1 MLHLPP
7 KLTKNRQAATPR
19 PACYSKQT
27 EMAYSERTRSAAF
40 RLKTLTVV
48 ALATVV
54 TIHAQE
60 PTIPDL
66 PAGSL
71 VRIAVANEVT
81 AAAHPNPLHMFH
93 SRKQTPK
100 GTQTRLYVET
110 NDALAAM
117 VIAVDDHPSTAQQLQ
132 AENGHLD
139 WLMNNPDQLRK
150 KHAREKEDDDRT
162 MRILKALPDAFL
174 YEYDGTE
181 MGVTGTGEDGVPL
194 VKLKFSP
201 NPSYSPPSRMEQVL
215 EGMQGEVLIDSRLR
229 RIAEVSGTLFREV
242 NFGWGIIGRLDKGG
256 HFLVRQG
263 NLGLGDGEWGITEMK
278 LDVTGRILVFK
289 GISAISDEVLSDFR
303 IVGKNLTFAQGVE
316 ILRTEQD
323 KLAHN
328 ARRGEQTS
336 EAQQTESRKTPP
348 QR

>member
-1 MLHLPP
+1 
-7 KLTKNRQAATPR
+7 
-19 PACYSKQT
+19 
-27 EMAYSERTRSAAF
+27 MAFSERTRSTAF
-40 RLKTLTVV
+40 QLNVLIVV
-48 ALATVV
+48 ALASVV
-54 TIHAQE
+54 TVCAQA
-60 PTIPDL
+60 PTNPDL

-110 NDALAAM
+110 DDALAAM
-117 VIAVDDHPSTAQQLQ
+117 VIAVNDHPATAEQLQ

-150 KHAREKEDDDRT
+150 KHAREKEDDERT

-181 MGVTGTGEDGVPL
+181 MGVTGTGQDGVPL

-201 NPSYSPPSRMEQVL
+201 NPSYSPPSRVEQAL
-215 EGMQGEVLIDSRLR
+215 DGMQGEVLIDSRLR

-242 NFGWGIIGRLDKGG
+242 SFGWGIIGHLDKGG

-263 NLGLGDGEWGITEMK
+263 DLGLGDGEWGITEMK
-278 LDVTGRILVFK
+278 IEITGRILIFK
-289 GISAISDEVLSDFR
+289 GFSLISDEVLSDFR

-316 ILRTEQD
+316 LLRTEQD
-323 KLAHN
+323 KLAHK

-336 EAQQTESRKTPP
+336 EAHQTESPKTPP